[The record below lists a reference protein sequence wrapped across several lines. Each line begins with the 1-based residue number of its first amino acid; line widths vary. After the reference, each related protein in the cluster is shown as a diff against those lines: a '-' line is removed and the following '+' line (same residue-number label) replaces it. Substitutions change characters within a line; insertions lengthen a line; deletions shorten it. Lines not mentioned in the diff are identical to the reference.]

1 LVSGVNVAGG
11 QGLVLVLDCFIAFL
25 ISRPRTTTTTRTI
38 RKCPR
43 LPIVVLVVV
52 LRRRL
57 LPHRQSDGDGDDD
70 DDEHTSTSTST
81 STRRRRRR
89 RKIGM

>member
-70 DDEHTSTSTST
+70 EHTSTST